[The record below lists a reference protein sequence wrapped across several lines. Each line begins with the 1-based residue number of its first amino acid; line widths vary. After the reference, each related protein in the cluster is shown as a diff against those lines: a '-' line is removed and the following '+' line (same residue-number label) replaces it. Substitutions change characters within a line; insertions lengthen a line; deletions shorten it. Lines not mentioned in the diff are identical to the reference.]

1 MHTVVVEEGRLRQF
15 ARATADRRPEYADPA
30 AARDAGLPGLRV
42 PATFLFCLEMER
54 DEPWA
59 FLDGIGVPRDGVLH
73 GEQFFRYHRP
83 VFSGESVTF
92 TSQIGDVHTKSGGR
106 LQVITRDT
114 VVTGQAGEAVAELR
128 CTLMAP
134 AAGLGSVRTPAV
146 PFSVPAAEESPDGL
160 VSTHRVP
167 PVSRATL
174 ALYAGASG
182 DHNPIHI
189 DLDAA
194 REAGLDDVIGHGMLT
209 MAYAAQGLADLVPG
223 DGLIGYEMRF
233 LNPVRVGD
241 ALTVTVRRDGE
252 PAGLDLRVADASG
265 QPKARGRALSRPDA

>member
-1 MHTVVVEEGRLRQF
+1 MHTVLVEEGRLRQF
-15 ARATADRRPEYADPA
+15 ARATADRRPEYADQA
-30 AARDAGLPGLRV
+30 AARDAGLPGMRV

-59 FLDGIGVPRDGVLH
+59 FLDEIGVPRDGVLH
-73 GEQFFRYHRP
+73 GEQSFRYHRP
-83 VFSGESVTF
+83 VFSGESITF
-92 TSQIGDVHTKSGGR
+92 SSQIGDVHTKSGGR

-114 VVTGQAGEAVAELR
+114 VVTDPGGDAVAELR
-128 CTLMAP
+128 CTLIAP
-134 AAGLGSVRTPAV
+134 AAGLGSVRTPSALS
-146 PFSVPAAEESPDGL
+146 SVSPAEEPPDGV
-160 VSTHRVP
+160 VSTYQVP

-182 DHNPIHI
+182 DDNPIHI

-194 REAGLDDVIGHGMLT
+194 HEAGLDDVIGHGMLT
-209 MAYAAQGLADLVPG
+209 MAYAAQGLPDLAPG

-233 LNPVRVGD
+233 LAPVRVGD
-241 ALTVTVRRDGE
+241 ALTVTVRRDGD

-265 QPKARGRALSRPDA
+265 QPKARGRALPRPAA